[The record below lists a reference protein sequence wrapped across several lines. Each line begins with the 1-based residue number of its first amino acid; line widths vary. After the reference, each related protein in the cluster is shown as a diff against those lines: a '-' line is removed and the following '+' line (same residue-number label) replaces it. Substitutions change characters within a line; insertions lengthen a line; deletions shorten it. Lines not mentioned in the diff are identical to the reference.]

1 MPNVCKS
8 SIFWAKSNAKC
19 ALFYLF
25 MSLKQQ
31 TVAYI
36 NAYKQIKHFYDQ
48 IKCKQLVIVILGIS
62 LYFIQIKIHKKI
74 AIKQRYFI
82 NFVKHCKQ

>member
-1 MPNVCKS
+1 M
-8 SIFWAKSNAKC
+8 FAKAAYFGQNRILSAC

-25 MSLKQQ
+25 ISLKQQ

-36 NAYKQIKHFYDQ
+36 NTYKQIKHFYDQ